1 MLSNCLPSS
10 SPSQVS
16 SISPNPNAIEES
28 QWLQDGRAVSEL
40 DEAFHCA
47 LVAAT
52 GNREMA
58 RTHREVTEKIRIIR
72 RLDFIQSPRVAA
84 TYEEHGRILRAI
96 LHRRSDEACQLLR
109 AHIEVSKA
117 EVRKITLHML
127 HSAKQRALIKS
138 VV

>member
-1 MLSNCLPSS
+1 
-10 SPSQVS
+10 
-16 SISPNPNAIEES
+16 
-28 QWLQDGRAVSEL
+28 
-40 DEAFHCA
+40 
-47 LVAAT
+47 
-52 GNREMA
+52 MA